1 MDFQTMN
8 KQKKY
13 LLIISGIGIIAM
25 FLPWVRISILGIV
38 ANSSNGMHN
47 TGILVFLCFLGCGL
61 VAFLGDQV
69 KPLEKTMWMVT
80 MILAGIAALIMVIH
94 FFRVMDAMSF
104 LSIGFYLA
112 LICSLALL
120 FTAYKFRNAGYN
132 LKDGF
137 DALKRQVEDKTKN
150 NP

>member
-8 KQKKY
+8 KQRKY

-25 FLPWVRISILGIV
+25 FLPWIRVSVLGIV
-38 ANSSNGMHN
+38 AGSTNGMHD
-47 TGILVFLCFLGCGL
+47 TGILVFLCFLGCGII
-61 VAFLGDQV
+61 AFMGDQV
-69 KPLEKTMWMVT
+69 KTLEKTMWMIT
-80 MILAGIAALIMVIH
+80 MLLAGLAALIMVIH
-94 FFRVMDAMSF
+94 FFRMMDVMSF

-120 FTAYKFRNAGYN
+120 FVAYNFRNAGYN

-137 DALKRQVEDKTKN
+137 DDLKKQVEDKTKN
-150 NP
+150 TP

>member
-13 LLIISGIGIIAM
+13 LLIISGVGIIAM
-25 FLPWVRISILGIV
+25 FLPWIRIPILG
-38 ANSSNGMHN
+38 NSLNGMHN

-69 KPLEKTMWMVT
+69 KPLDRTMWMVT

-104 LSIGFYLA
+104 FSIGFYLA
-112 LICSLALL
+112 IICSLALL
-120 FTAYKFRNAGYN
+120 FVAYKFRSSSYN

-137 DALKRQVEDKTKN
+137 DDLKRQVEDKTKSN
-150 NP
+150 S